1 MLKGY
6 TPFTLSTQMFSLQK
20 IRQMKYYSL
29 LFFCFI
35 TSLAYTQSVGNDT
48 IYLKDN
54 TSYIG
59 RVVNEEWKN
68 YQFVIDGTKKI
79 VDIPKSEVVRLA
91 QKPKTAKS
99 INPSQ
104 LRVLTNRLLDSTNVD
119 KLEWDI
125 YQSDL
130 FSVGVGDTVVL
141 GKVSSNA
148 SDRYNSIYFGSY
160 SLVMTN
166 LVASA
171 LGGVTPMLPANS
183 RDIAGKEYVVV
194 SIMTKG
200 IKRNRVVVMDFENSK
215 GLKVCT
221 MDGRQSI
228 SLGEFYLKGFMTR
241 EAAIS
246 KLKEYKDLLDLGVIQ
261 QSEFD
266 AKKTELIKYIK

>member
-1 MLKGY
+1 MKNYLLLIC
-6 TPFTLSTQMFSLQK
+6 FLLSLGCYAQS
-20 IRQMKYYSL
+20 
-29 LFFCFI
+29 
-35 TSLAYTQSVGNDT
+35 TSSGNDT

-79 VDIPKSEVVRLA
+79 VDIPKSDVVRLA

-104 LRVLTNRLLDSTNVD
+104 LRVLTNSLLDSTNVD

-125 YQSDL
+125 YQTDL
-130 FSVGVGDTVVL
+130 FSVGIGDTVIF
-141 GKVSSNA
+141 GKASSNA
-148 SDRYNSIYFGSY
+148 SDRYNSIYY
-160 SLVMTN
+160 STYSNIMASFIT
-166 LVASA
+166 SA
-171 LGGVTPMLPANS
+171 LGGGVPIQPANS
-183 RDIAGKEYVVV
+183 REIAGKEYVVK
-194 SIMTKG
+194 SIMTRG
-200 IKRNRVVVMDFENSK
+200 IKRNRAVAIDFESSK

-228 SLGEFYLKGFMTR
+228 NLGEFYLKGFMTR
-241 EAAIS
+241 EIAIS
-246 KLKEYKDLLDLGVIQ
+246 KLKEYKDLLELGVIQ

-266 AKKTELIKYIK
+266 AKKPN